1 MFESFD
7 RVTDEAGVETTPA
20 ISPDGKSVVYA
31 KTVGLDTALYLLRV
45 GSKTPQ
51 RLSGESPAH
60 DSQPA
65 FSPDGDRIAFRSER
79 DGGGI
84 FLMSATG
91 ESVTR
96 LTSAGYSPC
105 WSPDGREIVVSPN
118 TFATPTDLSGTATGL
133 RLVAVASGQ
142 SRALAVTGRALQPAW
157 SPSGARIAF
166 WTVRG
171 RSGQRDILTIAADG
185 SDAAKGG
192 SLVTDDAAL
201 DWSPRWS
208 PDGRSLYF
216 SSARGGTMNLW
227 RVAIDQATGRL
238 LGEPEP
244 VTAPSIWSGDLS
256 FARDGSRVAFA
267 TLDYRSTLLRVP
279 FDPVREALTGPAEP
293 VLRGTRPI
301 RDHSL
306 SPDGRWIAFT
316 QAGAQEDLF
325 VARVDGS
332 E

>member
-1 MFESFD
+1 MTAILREEPSLATDTGSRPAAFDAVVHRCLEKRPTERFQSAHDLAFALRSIAGTSSSAERPVTRGPVASFLRRRSPAATILAFAAGGIALVLAGRNTVRRDATPRPAGPVFESFD

-51 RLSGESPAH
+51 RLSGEPPAH

-105 WSPDGREIVVSPN
+105 WSPDGHEIVVAPN

-133 RLVAVASGQ
+133 RLVTVASGQ
-142 SRALAVTGRALQPAW
+142 SRALAITGRALQPAW

-171 RSGQRDILTIAADG
+171 RSGQRDILTVAADG
-185 SDAAKGG
+185 LTPRKAAP
-192 SLVTDDAAL
+192 L
-201 DWSPRWS
+201 SPMTR
-208 PDGRSLYF
+208 
-216 SSARGGTMNLW
+216 
-227 RVAIDQATGRL
+227 
-238 LGEPEP
+238 
-244 VTAPSIWSGDLS
+244 
-256 FARDGSRVAFA
+256 
-267 TLDYRSTLLRVP
+267 RSTGAPAGHR
-279 FDPVREALTGPAEP
+279 TGGRCISPAP
-293 VLRGTRPI
+293 
-301 RDHSL
+301 
-306 SPDGRWIAFT
+306 A
-316 QAGAQEDLF
+316 A
-325 VARVDGS
+325 AR
-332 E
+332 